1 MSLLWDIGLVTSRGL
16 AIMHNVEIH
25 PAARKQIKTW
35 PIEIKKEL
43 GVVLMRLQ
51 RDETIGMPDVRR
63 MASVS
68 KSACEIRLQG
78 KDGAYR
84 TFFVLVQAHGVIVF
98 HAFKKKTQKTPMKEM
113 ETARKRLKEILED
126 LEG

>member
-1 MSLLWDIGLVTSRGL
+1 
-16 AIMHNVEIH
+16 MHNVEIH

-35 PIEIKKEL
+35 PVDIKKEL

-51 RDETIGMPDVRR
+51 QGETIGMPDVRR

-68 KSACEIRLQG
+68 RGVCEIRIQG

-84 TFFVLVQAHGVIVF
+84 TFFVLMQAHGVVVF
-98 HAFKKKTQKTPMKEM
+98 HAFKKKTQKTPLKEI

-126 LEG
+126 LED

>member
-1 MSLLWDIGLVTSRGL
+1 MQ
-16 AIMHNVEIH
+16 NVEIH
-25 PAARKQIKTW
+25 PAARKQIKSW
-35 PIEIKKEL
+35 PVEIKKEL

-51 RDETIGMPDVRR
+51 RGEVIGMPDVRR

-68 KSACEIRLQG
+68 RGACEIRIQG

-84 TFFVLVQAHGVIVF
+84 SFFVLVQEHGVVVF
-98 HAFKKKTQKTPMKEM
+98 HAFKKKTQKTPQKEI

-126 LEG
+126 LED